1 MLLIGREEELA
12 ILEQLYKSDKP
23 EFLALY
29 GRRRVGKTF
38 LIREFFRAKKDV
50 LFFNAT
56 GQKDGTLREQT
67 ILFTQQISKGFYGK
81 LKLQQGK
88 NWNETFE
95 ILTTAIEQTPQ
106 NKKIILFFDELPWM
120 ATRNSKLLQS
130 LDYYWNQYWSN
141 DKRIK
146 LIICGS
152 AASWIIHNIVRNKA
166 GLHNRLTEKICL
178 KPFKLPDTKKFLEH
192 LGIKLKN
199 AQILFIYMV
208 TGGIPYYLSK
218 IKKGL
223 SAAQNIEKLA
233 FSSNAFFLEEFD
245 NLFAA
250 LFDNHEAYIK
260 IIKII
265 ATRRYGI
272 GKTELLKLCGESLVG
287 EEGMKRLNDLEDAGF
302 IASFKAHFHKRQG
315 IYYRLAD
322 EFTSFYIKWIEP
334 IRHTLQENALEAGYW
349 QAMQNSPEWH
359 SWLGYSFESICYK
372 HIAAIRK
379 KLLLDPMA
387 IANSWRYVPKKGS
400 KEEGAQIDL
409 LFDRRDDSIT
419 LCEIK
424 YTDEPFVLT
433 KDYVKI
439 LERKRDVFKMQT
451 QTKKQIFIAMIAAH
465 GLQNNYYAEHLITG
479 TVILDDLFE
488 E

>member
-1 MLLIGREEELA
+1 MVLIGREEELVVLA
-12 ILEQLYKSDKP
+12 QLYKSDKP

-38 LIREFFRAKKDV
+38 LIREFFRDKKED
-50 LFFNAT
+50 LFFNVT
-56 GQKDGTLREQT
+56 GQKDGTLREQ
-67 ILFTQQISKGFYGK
+67 IALFTQQISKIFYGK
-81 LKLQQGK
+81 LKLQRGK

-95 ILTTAIEQTPQ
+95 ILTTAIEQAPK

-152 AASWIIHNIVRNKA
+152 SASWIIHKIVRNKG

-218 IKKGL
+218 IKKGW

-250 LFDNHEAYIK
+250 LFNNHEAYIK

-272 GKTELLKLCGESLVG
+272 GKTELLKLCDESLVG
-287 EEGMKRLNDLEDAGF
+287 AEGAKRLNDLEDAGF
-302 IASFKAHFHKRQG
+302 IASFKPHFHTRQG
-315 IYYRLAD
+315 IYYRLID
-322 EFTSFYIKWIEP
+322 EFTLFYIKWIEP
-334 IRHTLQENALEAGYW
+334 IRHTLQENALAAGYW
-349 QAMQNSPEWH
+349 QAMQNSAEWR

-379 KLLLDPMA
+379 KLLIEPTA
-387 IANSWRYVPKKGS
+387 VANSWRYVPKKGS
-400 KEEGAQIDL
+400 TEEGAQIDL
-409 LFDRRDDSIT
+409 LFDRKDDAIT

-424 YTDEPFVLT
+424 HADEPFVLT

-439 LERKRDVFKMQT
+439 LERKRDVFKVQT
-451 QTKKQIFIAMIAAH
+451 QTKKQIFMAMIVAN
-465 GLQNNYYAEHLITG
+465 GLKNNYYAEHLIVEVAT
-479 TVILDDLFE
+479 LDDLFKE
-488 E
+488 